1 MGSGWILTISPEGS
15 LETFSLLP
23 TLLHEFFF
31 SFGTRPSKRN
41 DGTATVFLEPTWR
54 GTASLEMWTPGH
66 NRQRIAVEVSI
77 WLVVTLCLIG
87 GAIGG
92 IAAKDT
98 LKGSI
103 WWRIFIGIVG
113 AIRSEEHTS
122 ELQSPCNLVCRLLLE
137 KKKK

>member
-1 MGSGWILTISPEGS
+1 MYDTEHMGVI
-15 LETFSLLP
+15 
-23 TLLHEFFF
+23 
-31 SFGTRPSKRN
+31 GTQR
-41 DGTATVFLEPTWR
+41 ATVWE
-54 GTASLEMWTPGH
+54 GH
-66 NRQRIAVEVSI
+66 PITRIEVQSNGQWVDLNNQPIAVEVSI

-113 AIRSEEHTS
+113 AIV
-122 ELQSPCNLVCRLLLE
+122 LVWLCVFAVVPLSHSMIAHSLISVFVVGIVGGYAGTRVLDFAAKRFGVLT
-137 KKKK
+137 